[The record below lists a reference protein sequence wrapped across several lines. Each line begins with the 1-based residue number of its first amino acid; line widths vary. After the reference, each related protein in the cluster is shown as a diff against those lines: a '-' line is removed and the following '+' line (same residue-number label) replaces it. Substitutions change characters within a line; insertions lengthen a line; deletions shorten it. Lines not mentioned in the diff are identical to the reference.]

1 MPKALPSRVC
11 TWICSCIILTMP
23 LQIPCVREVA
33 MRRMSPRPKVESFNF
48 RVDPEL
54 KAAFTAATAEADKPA
69 GQVLRDF
76 MRAYVERR
84 RQRTFAAEAQRQSRL
99 TAEAAAD
106 PTSDEAEV
114 MRWIED
120 VSDTGGWTA

>member
-1 MPKALPSRVC
+1 MPRTSAH
-11 TWICSCIILTMP
+11 
-23 LQIPCVREVA
+23 
-33 MRRMSPRPKVESFNF
+33 PKVESFNF

-54 KAAFTAATAEADKPA
+54 KAAFAAATAAEDKPA

-84 RQRTFAAEAQRQSRL
+84 RDRAAAAEARRYSRVL
-99 TAEAAAD
+99 AECAAD
-106 PTSDEAEV
+106 PASDEAAV

-120 VSDTGGWTA
+120 VSDTEGWTA

>member
-1 MPKALPSRVC
+1 MPRTSA
-11 TWICSCIILTMP
+11 
-23 LQIPCVREVA
+23 
-33 MRRMSPRPKVESFNF
+33 RPKVESFNF

-54 KAAFTAATAEADKPA
+54 KAAFTAAVAEEDKPA

-84 RQRTFAAEAQRQSRL
+84 RKHAFAAEAQRQSRL
-99 TAEAAAD
+99 IAKHAAD
-106 PTSDEAEV
+106 PTSDEAAV

-120 VSDTGGWTA
+120 VSDTEGWTA

>member
-1 MPKALPSRVC
+1 MPRTSA
-11 TWICSCIILTMP
+11 
-23 LQIPCVREVA
+23 
-33 MRRMSPRPKVESFNF
+33 RPKVESFNF

-54 KAAFTAATAEADKPA
+54 KAAFTAATAEEDKPA

-84 RQRTFAAEAQRQSRL
+84 RDRAAASEARRHSHL
-99 TAEAAAD
+99 LAERAAD
-106 PTSDEAEV
+106 PGSDEAAV

-120 VSDTGGWTA
+120 VSDIEGWTA